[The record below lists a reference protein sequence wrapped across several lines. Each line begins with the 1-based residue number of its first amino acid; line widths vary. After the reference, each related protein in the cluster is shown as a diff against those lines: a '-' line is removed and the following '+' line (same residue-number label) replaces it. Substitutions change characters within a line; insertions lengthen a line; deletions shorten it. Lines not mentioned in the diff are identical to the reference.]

1 MSNLNQQISQI
12 IATEL
17 NVGAHQILAAM
28 NLLDEGNTIPFIA
41 RYRKEVTGGLDDTQL
56 RHFET
61 RLIYLRELDER
72 RQTIL
77 KSIEEQ
83 GKLTEELQT
92 KILSVESKTE
102 LEDLYLPY
110 KPKRRT
116 RGQIAI
122 EAGLEPLAELLWSDP
137 SQQPESA
144 AEAFVN
150 VEKGVADTKAALD
163 GARYILMERFSEDA
177 DLLAKLR
184 QYLTAYASFEA
195 KVIEG
200 KEEEGEKFRDY
211 FAHSEPFK
219 TVPSHRA
226 LAMFRGR
233 NEGVLSLSLTPDPES
248 EESKSASPCEEIIR
262 QHLGV
267 IFNQQPADKWR
278 EQVIAWTWKI
288 KILLHL
294 ETELMATLREK
305 AEEEAIDVF
314 ARNLSALLMA
324 APAGARNT
332 MGLDPGLRTGV
343 KVAVV
348 DNTGKLLATETIY
361 PHTTGKAAAEVSLYK
376 LIKQHNVEL
385 IAIGNGTASRETERF
400 AKDVLKQI
408 KESKS
413 DMLLPQTV
421 VVSEAGASVYSASE
435 LAANEFPDLDVSL
448 RGAVSIARR
457 LQDPLAELVKIEPK
471 AIGVGQYQHDVNQS
485 QLARKLDAVVEDCV
499 NAVGVDLNTAS
510 APLLA
515 RVAGMTKTL
524 AQNIV
529 AFRDENGR
537 FNSRSDLKKVPRL
550 GPKAFEQCAGFMRI
564 LNGKNPLD
572 ASSVHP
578 EAYPVVEKILQA
590 TTATLT
596 DLMGNATKIH
606 QLNAKDFVDE
616 QFGLPTVTDI
626 LKELEKP
633 GRDPRGEFKTATF
646 MDGVE
651 EIKDLKVGMILEG
664 TVTNVANFGA
674 FVDIGVHQDGLVH
687 ISMLSDR
694 FVDDPHT
701 VVKAGDVV
709 KVKVLEVD
717 VARKRIA
724 LTMRLDESTGEK
736 KAERSENRKM
746 TEKSDRSQSQ
756 SSKPQRNQFTNNAF
770 ADALKGWKK

>member
-1 MSNLNQQISQI
+1 MSELNLQISQI
-12 IATEL
+12 IAGEL
-17 NVGAHQILAAM
+17 NVGSHQILAAM
-28 NLLDEGNTIPFIA
+28 QLLDEGNTIPFIA

-61 RLIYLRELDER
+61 RLIYLRELDDR

-83 GKLTEELQT
+83 GKLTDPLRE
-92 KILSVESKTE
+92 KILSCESKTE

-122 EAGLEPLAELLWSDP
+122 EAGLEPLAEMLWQNP
-137 SQQPESA
+137 SLTPEEA
-144 AEAFVN
+144 ARAFVN
-150 VEKGVADTKAALD
+150 AEKGVADEKAALD

-177 DLLAKLR
+177 ELLAKLR
-184 QYLTAYASFEA
+184 QYLTACATLESH
-195 KVIEG
+195 VIEG
-200 KEEEGEKFRDY
+200 KESEGEKFRDY
-211 FAHSEPFK
+211 FEHSEPFK
-219 TVPSHRA
+219 QVPSHRA
-226 LAMFRGR
+226 LAMFRAR
-233 NEGVLSLSLTPDPES
+233 NEGILALSLNADPEA
-248 EESKSASPCEEIIR
+248 EEGSKQSHCETIIR
-262 QHLGV
+262 EHLGV

-278 EQVIAWTWKI
+278 EQVISWTWKI
-288 KILLHL
+288 KAALHL
-294 ETELMATLREK
+294 ETELMASLREK

-348 DNTGKLLATETIY
+348 DNTGKLLDTETIY
-361 PHTTGKAAAEVSLYK
+361 PHTTGKAAAEVTLYK

-408 KESKS
+408 KASKS
-413 DMLLPQTV
+413 DMLIPQTV

-435 LAANEFPDLDVSL
+435 FAANEFPNLDVSL

-510 APLLA
+510 AALLA
-515 RVAGMTKTL
+515 RVAGMSKTL

-529 AFRDENGR
+529 DYRDENGR
-537 FNSRSDLKKVPRL
+537 FASRSELKKVPRL

-564 LNGKNPLD
+564 LGGKNALD

-578 EAYPVVEKILQA
+578 EAYPVVEKILKLL
-590 TTATLT
+590 TLPYR
-596 DLMGNATKIH
+596 NWWAI
-606 QLNAKDFVDE
+606 
-616 QFGLPTVTDI
+616 
-626 LKELEKP
+626 
-633 GRDPRGEFKTATF
+633 
-646 MDGVE
+646 
-651 EIKDLKVGMILEG
+651 
-664 TVTNVANFGA
+664 
-674 FVDIGVHQDGLVH
+674 
-687 ISMLSDR
+687 
-694 FVDDPHT
+694 
-701 VVKAGDVV
+701 VVKFINC
-709 KVKVLEVD
+709 K
-717 VARKRIA
+717 
-724 LTMRLDESTGEK
+724 
-736 KAERSENRKM
+736 
-746 TEKSDRSQSQ
+746 
-756 SSKPQRNQFTNNAF
+756 
-770 ADALKGWKK
+770 LKTS